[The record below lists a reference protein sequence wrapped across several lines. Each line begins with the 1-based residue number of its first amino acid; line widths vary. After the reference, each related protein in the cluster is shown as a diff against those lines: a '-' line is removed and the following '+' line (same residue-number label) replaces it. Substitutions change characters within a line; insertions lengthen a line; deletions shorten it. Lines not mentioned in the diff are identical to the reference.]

1 MIKKFKKIAVT
12 AMTLA
17 MIGTSSL
24 TAFAAS
30 SSTAATG
37 YGTLYG
43 SLSKTGYYVTS
54 VTKNNDNAK
63 LTISG
68 TIQDVNGRTVA
79 TQQTIYSDRGDTS
92 FAGTWKYVPSN
103 AYALYGTHGV
113 QNGTQ
118 YGAAA
123 VYTVTHV
130 N

>member
-79 TQQTIYSDRGDTS
+79 TQQIIYSDRNLHKLLSFFFIIRCYTTS
-92 FAGTWKYVPSN
+92 IDKRK
-103 AYALYGTHGV
+103 
-113 QNGTQ
+113 
-118 YGAAA
+118 
-123 VYTVTHV
+123 
-130 N
+130 